1 MALLI
6 KIRFIGAKI
15 AIKIENLPTFTLILD
30 AVYNLFGIHF
40 STGYMRKSLFTLLF
54 IVASTLQAQEI
65 RYSHCDSI
73 FITKLLQKYHA
84 TNIRG
89 GNLMFA
95 IAGEFKGNR
104 YVAGTLEQG
113 RNEPLV
119 VNTQEVDCT
128 TFVEQVVAIYATVN
142 EGKEGFQDM
151 CANLQRIR
159 YRGGIRCGY
168 ASRLHYIS
176 QWIADSAKQHIIH
189 EIDYGPLGCEL
200 PIDLHYMSTHPASYK
215 QLQENSTL
223 VREIAKW
230 EEAMRGIKAAYI
242 PKQALLRTA
251 DELPV
256 KNGDIVALTT
266 NIKGLDVTH
275 IGFAFWEGGKLHLLH
290 ASSAAGKVIKDSQS
304 LYEYQ
309 KNRKSQ
315 TGIRVFRG
323 K

>member
-1 MALLI
+1 
-6 KIRFIGAKI
+6 
-15 AIKIENLPTFTLILD
+15 
-30 AVYNLFGIHF
+30 
-40 STGYMRKSLFTLLF
+40 MRKSLFTLLF

-65 RYSHCDSI
+65 LYTPGDST
-73 FITKLLQKYHA
+73 FITGLLQKYNA
-84 TNIRG
+84 AKMSG
-89 GNLMFA
+89 GSLMLA
-95 IAGEFKGNR
+95 IAGEFTGNK

-113 RNEPLV
+113 SNEPLV
-119 VNTQEVDCT
+119 INTQELDCT

-142 EGKEGFQDM
+142 EGKKGFRDM
-151 CANLQRIR
+151 CTNLQRIR
-159 YRGGIRCGY
+159 YRGGIRSGY

-189 EIDYGPLGCEL
+189 EIDYGPVGRTL

-223 VREIAKW
+223 VNEIAKW
-230 EEAMRGIKAAYI
+230 ERAMHGIEAAYI
-242 PKQALLRTA
+242 PKQELLRTA
-251 DELPV
+251 NELPV
-256 KNGDIVALTT
+256 YDGDIIALTT

-275 IGFAFWEGGKLHLLH
+275 IGFAFWENGKLHLLH
-290 ASSAAGKVIKDSQS
+290 ASSAAGKVIKDHKN

-309 KNRKSQ
+309 KNKKSQ